1 MVMPVGKYVSLH
13 QHSKYSLLDGMVD
26 HVDLVKRSLELGHPA
41 SCITD
46 HGNMFSVVNHFQ
58 AAEKAGQKPIA
69 GFEAYVTTDHRVKG
83 KTSASDDTAQSEA
96 LSKREHLILLAKDN
110 DGYKRLSK
118 ICSIGFQDGFYYRPR
133 IDDGILA
140 DVGTEGIIG
149 TSSCLAGRIPQC
161 LLRDDIEGAER
172 WAIHY
177 SKLFHG
183 DFWLEIQPTEMA
195 DQVKVNRGIIEIS
208 KRLGIPLVAS
218 TDAHYLNREDKL
230 THDVLLCMQSG
241 STINDPNRW
250 AFHGNTYYVMGRDE
264 ILQAFATAG
273 HETLDQRAI
282 EAAVDETAVIADMCN
297 VHFDFGTHYLPKVPI
312 PTPEEDPQFGKWLA
326 AVKNHGKPN
335 EDYLRYLCIKGLS
348 QKKCTSAEYRK
359 RLDYELGVINNMDFP
374 DYFLIYE
381 DIARF
386 CRDTNLPLGPGRGCG
401 KPGQPVNLASGER
414 RSLEN
419 VVVGDVVV
427 ADDGNPHDVVAT
439 HVYQVSENLVKLGV
453 EDGRSVDMTLD
464 HKVLAVTAAALASG
478 NAEPQWMAMADLE
491 PGDFLC
497 DVTDDE

>member
-1 MVMPVGKYVSLH
+1 MGKYVSLH

-46 HGNMFSVVNHFQ
+46 HGNMYSIVNHFQ

-83 KTSASDDTAQSEA
+83 KSSASDDAAESEA

-133 IDDGILA
+133 IDDKILA

-161 LLRDDIEGAER
+161 LLKDDIEGAER

-177 SKLFHG
+177 TKLFHG
-183 DFWLEIQPTEMA
+183 NFWLEIQPTEMPE
-195 DQVKVNRGIIEIS
+195 QVKINLGLIDIG

-250 AFHGNTYYVMGRDE
+250 SFHGNTYYVMSRDE
-264 ILQAFATAG
+264 ILASFATAG
-273 HETLDQRAI
+273 HEVLDQHVV

-312 PTPEEDPQFGKWLA
+312 PTAEEDPKFGAWRA
-326 AVKNHGKPN
+326 RHVEAGKAN
-335 EDYLRYLCIKGLS
+335 EEYLRYLCIKGLVERN
-348 QKKCTSAEYRK
+348 CTSTEYRE

-386 CRDTNLPLGPGRGCG
+386 CHETNLPLGPGRGCG
-401 KPGQPVNLASGER
+401 KPDMPVLVDGGR
-414 RSLEN
+414 RPLVD
-419 VVVGDVVV
+419 VVVGDDVLCHDGEQHPVVS
-427 ADDGNPHDVVAT
+427 T
-439 HVYQVSENLVKLGV
+439 HVYDVDEDMVKLTV
-453 EDGRSVDMTLD
+453 DDGRAVDMTVD
-464 HKVLAVTAAALASG
+464 HKVLAVKLADFNAGVREPSWYAMNALD
-478 NAEPQWMAMADLE
+478 E
-491 PGDFLC
+491 GDYLC
-497 DVTDDE
+497 DVTGGDECGN